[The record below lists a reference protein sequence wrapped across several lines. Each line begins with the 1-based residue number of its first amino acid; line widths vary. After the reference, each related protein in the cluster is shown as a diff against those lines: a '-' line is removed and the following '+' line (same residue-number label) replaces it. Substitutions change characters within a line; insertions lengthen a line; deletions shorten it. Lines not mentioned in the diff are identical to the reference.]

1 MYLKRKIKLPE
12 ESFFL
17 FGPRGT
23 GKTMMLKKRYPDAL
37 FIDLL
42 DPKRY
47 RELLAHPEYLFEI
60 VKARPDDSIVI
71 IDEIQKVPQLLE
83 TVHSIMEQKRG
94 IQFIL
99 TGSSAR
105 KLRKTSA
112 NLLGGRAYN
121 MKMLPFSYSEIK
133 KEYNFD
139 EIMQFGTIPVVLTAR
154 NRSKALSAYV
164 DLYLREEIQNEGLSR
179 NIENFSRFL
188 EAISFSHASMLNISN
203 VARECGVPRKSVG
216 VYLEMLKDLLIA
228 ETVPVFTKRAK
239 RQLIS
244 HDKFYF
250 FDTGLFR
257 NIRPKGPFDKVSEI
271 DGAALEGLV
280 FQHLKASI
288 VFNGEVDKLCFWRTR
303 SGNEVD
309 FVLYGENGI
318 MAIEVK
324 NNDTVRSKDLAGL
337 KSFKKDYPEAELFLL
352 YRGEDTFVRDDIK
365 VMPCEEYIRDI

>member
-1 MYLKRKIKLPE
+1 
-12 ESFFL
+12 
-17 FGPRGT
+17 
-23 GKTMMLKKRYPDAL
+23 
-37 FIDLL
+37 
-42 DPKRY
+42 
-47 RELLAHPEYLFEI
+47 
-60 VKARPDDSIVI
+60 
-71 IDEIQKVPQLLE
+71 
-83 TVHSIMEQKRG
+83 
-94 IQFIL
+94 
-99 TGSSAR
+99 
-105 KLRKTSA
+105 
-112 NLLGGRAYN
+112 
-121 MKMLPFSYSEIK
+121 
-133 KEYNFD
+133 
-139 EIMQFGTIPVVLTAR
+139 
-154 NRSKALSAYV
+154 
-164 DLYLREEIQNEGLSR
+164 
-179 NIENFSRFL
+179 
-188 EAISFSHASMLNISN
+188 MLNISN